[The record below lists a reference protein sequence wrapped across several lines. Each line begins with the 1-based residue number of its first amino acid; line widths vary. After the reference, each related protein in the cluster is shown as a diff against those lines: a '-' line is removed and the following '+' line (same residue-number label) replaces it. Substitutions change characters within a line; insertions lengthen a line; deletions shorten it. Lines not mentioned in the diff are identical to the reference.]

1 VSAYI
6 SFLTPMIDGASL
18 LRALEDVGL
27 ARGSIVANEDT
38 IRVSPQGRE
47 HTFRRTPTG
56 FLVEGTMVD
65 RAWVARVHESYVRH
79 EERRSREDKR
89 AIEEARLGVVEAQRA
104 QIHAKARKLGY
115 AVEESRQAGAIRMV
129 LVRRS
134 Y

>member
-6 SFLTPMIDGASL
+6 SFLTPMIDAASL
-18 LRALEDVGL
+18 LRALEDMGL
-27 ARGSIVANEDT
+27 TRGSIVVKDDT
-38 IRVSPQGRE
+38 ICVSSQGRE

-56 FLVEGTMVD
+56 FLVQGTMVD
-65 RAWVARVHESYVRH
+65 RAWVARVHESYIRH
-79 EERRSREDKR
+79 EERRAREDKR

-115 AVEESRQAGAIRMV
+115 AVEESREGGAIRMV